1 MDKRVDLAVAV
12 GFFAFGVWLLVES
25 FRIPQGSVPDSIGS
39 GGVARVL
46 AAGILVLAGLLI
58 VRRVAS
64 WRRTVGNAVPPDGS
78 VDDPGHP
85 SSTRRGALMFALL
98 VAYALGV
105 RYVGY
110 PIVTPVFA
118 VLALV
123 LMQVRSVLKLVAIPL
138 TYTVATYTLF
148 VGVFGVLLPLGVLS
162 TWDYYLWFH
171 F

>member
-12 GFFAFGVWLLVES
+12 GFLAFGVWLLAES

-46 AAGILVLAGLLI
+46 AVGIIVLTGVLI

-64 WRRTVGNAVPPDGS
+64 WRRTVGNAVPPEGS
-78 VDDPGHP
+78 EDDAEHQ
-85 SSTRRGALMFALL
+85 SSTRRAGLMFAFL
-98 VAYALGV
+98 VAYALAV
-105 RYVGY
+105 KYLGY
-110 PIVTPVFA
+110 PIATPVF
-118 VLALV
+118 VVVALV
-123 LMQVRSVLKLVAIPL
+123 LMQVRSLVKLVAIPV
-138 TYTVATYTLF
+138 TYTVTTYALF